1 MSTRHKLFCF
11 FFVLLLVTPPLQV
24 SAQTGSRAYAGGGY
38 GTGVDIIDID
48 SMTKIGSIPDAGGYR
63 MVLSLDGKKLYST
76 AGNSLIYITDTEADT
91 LIKAFD
97 PSVFSVTSDELEGI
111 AISPDGAKVYV
122 LDEMTT
128 AVFVLDTSDD
138 TIIQATDLDTDES
151 ENAVLSPD
159 GQFLYVN
166 DNSWTSKFSTVTF
179 EDLGFVST
187 GNDGHGIA
195 ISQDGTKVYAE
206 GPGIVVIDTDSMTP
220 LDTLNAGGYYIETS
234 KDGSRVYGVNESNK
248 LAVIDAEVD
257 TLINI
262 ITLSSFGCAG
272 VTTNQTS
279 EIILVAGRDK
289 VIKLDAVSL
298 TETGEV
304 SGRYRS
310 VIVHQPNDPVPVELT
325 LFTASVVENGVNLE
339 WQTQT
344 ETNNFGF
351 DLERMEASN
360 WVTIAFVEGIG
371 TTTQPQHYEHFD
383 PLPDDLVIIS
393 TLSYRLK
400 QIDTDGSFEYSHVIE
415 VNLELPKTA
424 QLQQNYPNPFNP
436 TTTIFYSIPTSD
448 FVSLKVYDIL
458 GREVQT
464 LVGEFQ
470 EAGTYSIIF
479 DAAGLSSGLYF
490 YKLYLQ
496 NRLVNA
502 KKMALVR

>member
-1 MSTRHKLFCF
+1 MNKQFCF
-11 FFVLLLVTPPLQV
+11 FFILLLVLAPLKV

-76 AGNSLIYITDTEADT
+76 GGNSFIYITDTEADT

-97 PSVFSVTSDELEGI
+97 PSVLSVTSNELEGI
-111 AISPDGAKVYV
+111 AISPDGKKVYV
-122 LDEMTT
+122 LDESTT

-138 TIIQATDLDTDES
+138 TIIQATYLSTDES

-166 DNSWTSKFSTVTF
+166 DNSRTSKFSTVTF
-179 EDLGFVST
+179 EDLGFVDT

-195 ISQDGTKVYAE
+195 ISQDGTKLYAD

-234 KDGSRVYGVNESNK
+234 KDGSRVYGVNESDK

-257 TLINI
+257 TLIDI
-262 ITLSSFGCAG
+262 ITLSSSGCAG
-272 VTTNQTS
+272 VTTNQTD
-279 EIILVAGRDK
+279 EIILVAGSSK
-289 VIKLDAVSL
+289 LIKLDAGNL
-298 TETGEV
+298 IETGEV

-310 VIVHQPNDPVPVELT
+310 VIVLESNDPVPVELT
-325 LFTASVVENGVNLE
+325 SFTASVVEKRVVLE

-351 DLERMEASN
+351 DIERMEASN
-360 WVTIAFVEGIG
+360 WATIAFVKGQG
-371 TTTQPQHYEHFD
+371 TTTQPQHYEYLD
-383 PLPDDLVIIS
+383 PLPDDLLNI
-393 TLSYRLK
+393 TTRSYRLK

-415 VNLELPKTA
+415 VNLGLPKTA
-424 QLQQNYPNPFNP
+424 QLLQNYPNPFNP
-436 TTTIFYSIPTSD
+436 TTTISYSIPYSD
-448 FVSLKVYDIL
+448 FVSLKVYDVL

-470 EAGTYSIIF
+470 KAGTYSISF
-479 DAAGLSSGLYF
+479 DAAGLSSGPYF
-490 YKLYLQ
+490 YKLYLRH
-496 NRLVNA
+496 RLVNA
-502 KKMALVR
+502 REMALVR